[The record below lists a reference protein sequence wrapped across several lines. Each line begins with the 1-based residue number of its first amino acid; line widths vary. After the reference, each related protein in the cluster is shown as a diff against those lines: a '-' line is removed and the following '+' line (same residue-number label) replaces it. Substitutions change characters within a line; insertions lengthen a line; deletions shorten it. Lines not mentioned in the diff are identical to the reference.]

1 MIIYL
6 LINQIERC
14 GSGLLLKKYTAKI
27 LKNGGWC
34 AVICTRHG
42 PEALFVQT
50 AGPMAIDKRK

>member
-6 LINQIERC
+6 LINHIERC

-34 AVICTRHG
+34 AVRHG